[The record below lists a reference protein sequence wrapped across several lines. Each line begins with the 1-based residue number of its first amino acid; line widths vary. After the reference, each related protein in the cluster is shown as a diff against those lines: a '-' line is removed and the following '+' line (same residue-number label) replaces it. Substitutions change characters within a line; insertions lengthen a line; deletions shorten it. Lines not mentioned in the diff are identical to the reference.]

1 MRAGALWRRAV
12 RQSHDPTLRTD
23 VGTYGWLEGQGTSAR
38 APLAPLR
45 YRRRRTGPL
54 ADARAANVLICYS
67 GNGAISLD
75 DIVCVCVFEIIL
87 IE

>member
-23 VGTYGWLEGQGTSAR
+23 AGTYGWLEGQGTSAR

-45 YRRRRTGPL
+45 VIAEGEPDHLRMRELLMCSFVTVATAPS
-54 ADARAANVLICYS
+54 V
-67 GNGAISLD
+67 
-75 DIVCVCVFEIIL
+75 
-87 IE
+87 